1 MTPAGIRHTP
11 TCPGEDVEIYGRTDS
26 SGTRTMVVS
35 CRACRASVAG
45 PWPFGAPPPRPRPAA
60 EPVCPAC
67 EAPVPA
73 VDDLCSGCLLLAD
86 TGEPT

>member
-1 MTPAGIRHTP
+1 MNLRHAAGCT
-11 TCPGEDVEIYGRTDS
+11 TADVESYGRTDS
-26 SGTRTMVVS
+26 SGTRAMVVS
-35 CRACRASVAG
+35 CRVCRASVAG
-45 PWPFGAPPPRPRPAA
+45 PWPFGAPPPRPRPVAGA
-60 EPVCPAC
+60 SCPAC